1 MIKAYKDYWKGYAD
15 FAGRTSV
22 GGYWFAVLAHL
33 LVTFVLSFVVG
44 ILGQRGSTQT
54 VTTYLTAF
62 ELLCILPSLAI
73 VVRRLRDAGC
83 SWTNLFWMF
92 LPIAGPIILIVKL
105 CKPSATST
113 PSTLSTNWTTGAEL
127 GPWRIPAAILL
138 LWGTL
143 TVLASVISARM
154 LPTMNIFWWLL
165 RLSLIA
171 LVVLIFIGK
180 KNAGLLIPSGLVF
193 LLSLRGLILTPAI
206 ANLLSTA
213 GWAAACLVMALAI
226 FRKKSPPAVLLYLP
240 SGLFLALGI
249 YLIVAIVRI
258 NGFFVISDSTIAN
271 VLWALAFFC
280 MAKALAEE
288 PRIQPATRTS
298 TGGSSFSSS
307 PQPQPRQPY
316 APTGYT
322 APSRKNPGVLLVRFS
337 IEKLNNLSGSYGF
350 QSGKLIGQAVPAAL
364 LEGMTISDGDSAA
377 TLAGREYVC
386 VVSIASDDISILTQK
401 IEPLLQASK
410 EIRENG
416 APPITQVVGSTREPL
431 VVDGVVRNGKV
442 EGSGGWCANGL
453 MNAWKEAAERS
464 AEAAQES
471 DAAQPQNITGQPSD
485 KDTKGQVEPPPA
497 EQSSNEASD
506 TSCNHEW
513 IPVHGEW
520 TEKCTRCSVTEPA
533 KFRQREAEILFPMTC
548 VSDMDMDVILT
559 ALQFKYMVRTAVD
572 GAQNEFRRVYDKL
585 RDDREY
591 MLNKDEWNSVFL
603 SLTTYASTLPA
614 ACPPMFASQLK
625 PEKQQHIK
633 SSLFEK
639 WMSIA

>member
-44 ILGQRGSTQT
+44 ILGQLGSMQT
-54 VTTYLTAF
+54 VKTYLYLTAF
-62 ELLCILPSLAI
+62 EFLCILPSLAI

-105 CKPSATST
+105 CKPSATSA
-113 PSTLSTNWTTGAEL
+113 PSTLSTSWTTGTEL

-143 TVLASVISARM
+143 TVLASIISAGA
-154 LPTMNIFWWLL
+154 LNALLSMNVFWWLL
-165 RLSLIA
+165 RLSMIA

-206 ANLLSTA
+206 GNFLSTA

-226 FRKKSPPAVLLYLP
+226 FRQKSPPAVLLYLP

-249 YLIVAIVRI
+249 YLIAAAVR
-258 NGFFVISDSTIAN
+258 NSGFTISVFTN
-271 VLWALAFFC
+271 VFWAMAFFF
-280 MAKALAEE
+280 MAKALADK
-288 PRIQPATRTS
+288 PRAQPTS
-298 TGGSSFSSS
+298 HIAAGGASFSTS

-322 APSRKNPGVLLVRFS
+322 APNRKNPGVLLVRFS

-386 VVSIASDDISILTQK
+386 VVSIASNDISILTQK

-431 VVDGVVRNGKV
+431 VVDGVVRNGRI

-453 MNAWKEAAERS
+453 MSAWKEAAERP
-464 AEAAQES
+464 AEATQAGAATQPAASPVTLPEGATPCEWTDAAEMLTAIQNTWGVTVKPFRISES
-471 DAAQPQNITGQPSD
+471 DARALEQQCPMD
-485 KDTKGQVEPPPA
+485 KDLIA
-497 EQSSNEASD
+497 EQA
-506 TSCNHEW
+506 
-513 IPVHGEW
+513 
-520 TEKCTRCSVTEPA
+520 
-533 KFRQREAEILFPMTC
+533 Q
-548 VSDMDMDVILT
+548 
-559 ALQFKYMVRTAVD
+559 YAVEQS
-572 GAQNEFRRVYDKL
+572 A
-585 RDDREY
+585 
-591 MLNKDEWNSVFL
+591 NSVFWHEYGSWIDFKYTKFL
-603 SLTTYASTLPA
+603 YKERLYYVNVSPTVNLTPSMYDRKGDLNNMAKILVCLAKQAGADRDRLVFVLEGTLTDH
-614 ACPPMFASQLK
+614 
-625 PEKQQHIK
+625 E
-633 SSLFEK
+633 
-639 WMSIA
+639 

>member
-1 MIKAYKDYWKGYAD
+1 MIKAYKDYWTGYAD
-15 FAGRTSV
+15 FTGRTSV

-44 ILGQRGSTQT
+44 ILGQLGSMQT
-54 VTTYLTAF
+54 VTTHLTAF
-62 ELLCILPSLAI
+62 GLLCILPSLSI

-92 LPIAGPIILIVKL
+92 LPIAGPIILIMKL
-105 CKPSATST
+105 CKPSAMSA

-143 TVLASVISARM
+143 TVLSSVISAGA
-154 LPTMNIFWWLL
+154 LPTMSIFWWLL

-180 KNAGLLIPSGLVF
+180 KNVGLLIPSGLIF
-193 LLSLRGLILTPAI
+193 LLSFRGLILTPAI
-206 ANLLSTA
+206 GNFLSAA
-213 GWAAACLVMALAI
+213 GWAAVCLVMALVI

-249 YLIVAIVRI
+249 YLIGAAVR
-258 NGFFVISDSTIAN
+258 NSGFTVSVFTN
-271 VLWALAFFC
+271 VFWALAFLC
-280 MAKALAEE
+280 MAKALTEE
-288 PRIQPATRTS
+288 PRMQPTS
-298 TGGSSFSSS
+298 HVAAGSTSFSTS
-307 PQPQPRQPY
+307 PQRRQPN

-322 APSRKNPGVLLVRFS
+322 AQNRKNPGVLLVRFS

-350 QSGKLIGQAVPAAL
+350 QSGKLVGQAVPAAL

-386 VVSIASDDISILTQK
+386 VVSIASDDTSILTEK
-401 IEPLLQASK
+401 VKPLLQASE

-416 APPITQVVGSTREPL
+416 ADPLIQIVGSTREPL
-431 VVDGVVRNGKV
+431 VTDGVVRNGKV

-453 MNAWKEAAERS
+453 MSAWKESEEKAGEAAE
-464 AEAAQES
+464 AS
-471 DAAQPQNITGQPSD
+471 DAACS
-485 KDTKGQVEPPPA
+485 
-497 EQSSNEASD
+497 
-506 TSCNHEW
+506 HEW
-513 IPVHGEW
+513 VPVRGEW
-520 TEKCTRCSVTEPA
+520 TEKCTRCGVMEPA
-533 KFRQREAEILFPMTC
+533 KFRQREAGVLFPMAC
-548 VSDMDMDVILT
+548 VTDSDMDVILT
-559 ALQFKYMVRTAVD
+559 ATQMKYMVRTAVD
-572 GAQNEFRRVYDKL
+572 GAQNEFRRVHDKL
-585 RDDREY
+585 KNDREY
-591 MLNKDEWNSVFL
+591 MLNKNEWNSVFL

-614 ACPPMFASQLK
+614 ACPPMFAALLI

-633 SSLFEK
+633 DSLFKK
-639 WMSIA
+639 WMSIM